1 MKANETPK
9 PADPYLLPQLEAT
22 LGRGLFNIVLGSTCL
37 ALGCMAAALQALR
50 RGPSGFTFRLSA
62 GTFVAFGVGL
72 AAGCL
77 YWKLTSRSLVASR
90 LAGTILLLIGV
101 GAFLYPLR
109 FVRTD
114 KMSEI
119 AIGLATATCALSTV
133 ALLLLKLKRF
143 FDKDEETVEMK
154 KLQ

>member
-1 MKANETPK
+1 MFQRSMRKASLKGARNFALEVLKCLSKWRKVNSTEIMKANETPK

-77 YWKLTSRSLVASR
+77 YWKLTS
-90 LAGTILLLIGV
+90 
-101 GAFLYPLR
+101 GALWPRDWRGPFC
-109 FVRTD
+109 F
-114 KMSEI
+114 
-119 AIGLATATCALSTV
+119 
-133 ALLLLKLKRF
+133 
-143 FDKDEETVEMK
+143 
-154 KLQ
+154 